1 MPSMPQE
8 EPSARRTRTGSEYID
23 RNGAA
28 TQATPFQGCSQLCG
42 SDCGGCGPPGRSR
55 SSNPRSRIALVTVP
69 FSTLQ
74 RGSRRQAR
82 SSHDGQ
88 MLLDRTAR
96 DRRDQVSAPPW
107 GGKNSSSPTSETN
120 YHRARTMAKE
130 PVQCTR
136 RPSVSWVGRGRLNSH
151 TRLKPHRFTSHDVGR
166 WGFFVARGLT
176 PAPPARGPSEMR
188 PRHDGAGTGLF
199 RTLNSPADRH
209 RR

>member
-55 SSNPRSRIALVTVP
+55 SSHPRSRIVPATVP

-82 SSHDGQ
+82 SSHDGR

-96 DRRDQVSAPPW
+96 DRRDQVSASSR
-107 GGKNSSSPTSETN
+107 GGTNSSSATSETIRLPF
-120 YHRARTMAKE
+120 RALLSSD
-130 PVQCTR
+130 
-136 RPSVSWVGRGRLNSH
+136 PSNARGGHLRSH
-151 TRLKPHRFTSHDVGR
+151 TH
-166 WGFFVARGLT
+166 LT
-176 PAPPARGPSEMR
+176 PPPVHIARCR
-188 PRHDGAGTGLF
+188 PVGVF
-199 RTLNSPADRH
+199 CCPQLNHCVST
-209 RR
+209 